1 MNTDPVVRQGE
12 RLTDLP
18 NEGASP
24 GGAAGVGGAGVVG
37 GAAGAGGAPL
47 ELIAASL
54 RRERRRTGLS
64 LTEVAR
70 RAGIAKSTLS
80 QLESGTGN
88 PSLET
93 LWAICVAL
101 DAPFSRLLD
110 PPRPHVQ
117 VIRAGEGPTVA
128 AADANYQATLL
139 AACPPGARRDV
150 YRIAAEPGHPR
161 VSAAHMAGV
170 IEHVVLSAGRALVGV
185 AGEPVELGPGDY
197 ICYPADLPHV
207 FEALV
212 TGDAR
217 RAGLRAH
224 LTGRS
229 AVGLHDRGSTLAKYG
244 PILTHDHELGL
255 GGDLGD
261 EGG

>member
-1 MNTDPVVRQGE
+1 MNTHPVVRQGE
-12 RLTDLP
+12 RLTDMP
-18 NEGASP
+18 NSGAGAGASSAS
-24 GGAAGVGGAGVVG
+24 GEAV
-37 GAAGAGGAPL
+37 GAGGAPL

-80 QLESGTGN
+80 QLESATGN

-170 IEHVVLSAGRALVGV
+170 IEHVVLSAGRALIGV

-207 FEALV
+207 FEALSP
-212 TGDAR
+212 G
-217 RAGLRAH
+217 
-224 LTGRS
+224 
-229 AVGLHDRGSTLAKYG
+229 TLAV
-244 PILTHDHELGL
+244 LVSEHT
-255 GGDLGD
+255 
-261 EGG
+261 

>member
-1 MNTDPVVRQGE
+1 MFVKANN
-12 RLTDLP
+12 RLICRTR
-18 NEGASP
+18 
-24 GGAAGVGGAGVVG
+24 GAGQRG
-37 GAAGAGGAPL
+37 RAAGAGRGGRSGARGRRARAGAPL
-47 ELIAASL
+47 SLIAASL

-110 PPRPHVQ
+110 PPRPHIQ
-117 VIRAGEGPTVA
+117 VIRADEGPTVSA
-128 AADANYQATLL
+128 AHANYQATLL

-150 YRIAAEPGHPR
+150 YRIAAEPGHARESEP
-161 VSAAHMAGV
+161 HMPGV
-170 IEHVVLSAGRALVGV
+170 MEHVVLSAGRALVGV

-197 ICYPADLPHV
+197 ICYPGDIPHV
-207 FEALV
+207 FEALEP
-212 TGDAR
+212 G
-217 RAGLRAH
+217 
-224 LTGRS
+224 
-229 AVGLHDRGSTLAKYG
+229 TLAV
-244 PILTHDHELGL
+244 LVSEHT
-255 GGDLGD
+255 
-261 EGG
+261 

>member
-1 MNTDPVVRQGE
+1 MNSDPVVRQSE
-12 RLTDLP
+12 RSTDLP
-18 NEGASP
+18 NPAAGPAGRPATSATSGAPGAS
-24 GGAAGVGGAGVVG
+24 GASAASAASGAS
-37 GAAGAGGAPL
+37 GAPL

-80 QLESGTGN
+80 QLESGAGN

-117 VIRAGEGPTVA
+117 VIRADEGPTVSA
-128 AADANYQATLL
+128 AQANYQATLL

-150 YRIAAEPGHPR
+150 YRIAAEPGQARASDP
-161 VSAAHMAGV
+161 HMPGV
-170 IEHVVLSAGRALVGV
+170 VEHVVLSAGRALVGV
-185 AGEPVELGPGDY
+185 AGEPVELAPGDY
-197 ICYPADLPHV
+197 ICYPGDLPHV
-207 FEALV
+207 FEALEP
-212 TGDAR
+212 R
-217 RAGLRAH
+217 
-224 LTGRS
+224 
-229 AVGLHDRGSTLAKYG
+229 TLAV
-244 PILTHDHELGL
+244 LVSEHT
-255 GGDLGD
+255 
-261 EGG
+261 

>member
-1 MNTDPVVRQGE
+1 MNTDPAVRQSE
-12 RLTDLP
+12 HLTDVP
-18 NEGASP
+18 NDNAPGAPGAHGAPGAS
-24 GGAAGVGGAGVVG
+24 AGP
-37 GAAGAGGAPL
+37 PL

-110 PPRPHVQ
+110 PPRPHIQ
-117 VIRAGEGPTVA
+117 VIRADEGPTVSA
-128 AADANYQATLL
+128 AHANYRATLL

-150 YRIAAEPGHPR
+150 YRIAAEPGHAR
-161 VSAAHMAGV
+161 VSEAHMPGV
-170 IEHVVLSAGRALVGV
+170 MEHVVLSAGRALIGV
-185 AGEPVELGPGDY
+185 AGQPVELGPGDY
-197 ICYPADLPHV
+197 VCYPADLPHV
-207 FEALV
+207 FEALSPGTFAMLV
-212 TGDAR
+212 SEHT
-217 RAGLRAH
+217 
-224 LTGRS
+224 
-229 AVGLHDRGSTLAKYG
+229 
-244 PILTHDHELGL
+244 
-255 GGDLGD
+255 
-261 EGG
+261 